1 MTSLFFGLVGL
12 NVYAIVLVICRARV
26 FHTRLYRPMLLNIG
40 LSVAPLVVL
49 VVGLIAAAMVPSLN
63 GPNWLFRAVVV
74 LVAVVW
80 LVALPNSSYLITEL
94 NMSHRREGED
104 VPLWY
109 DIVLVITLAMSG
121 VFNTVVSVFMVKLLY
136 ASFVHFESTVEAF
149 GRVDVQFLPAV
160 VIVLCAFGMYL
171 GRYIRFNSWD
181 LLHPVSFLRKLRD
194 HVAQPHAVRNAIGF
208 TLTHAVFIGL
218 VYVILAGTITDLA
231 LQFSAETEQVA

>member
-1 MTSLFFGLVGL
+1 MFFGLVGL
-12 NVYAIVLVICRARV
+12 NLYAVVLVVLRARV

-49 VVGLIAAAMVPSLN
+49 LVGLLASLLVPVFDGPYWLFQAAAL
-63 GPNWLFRAVVV
+63 
-74 LVAVVW
+74 LVGLVW
-80 LVALPNSSYLITEL
+80 LVMLPNSSYLITEL
-94 NMSHRREGED
+94 NMTHRREGED

-121 VFNTVVSVFMVKLLY
+121 VFNTVVSVLMVKALY
-136 ASFVHFESTVEAF
+136 ALFMHTGTMVQVLS
-149 GRVDVQFLPAV
+149 RQDVQFLPALI
-160 VIVLCAFGMYL
+160 IVLCAVGMYL

-181 LLHPVSFLRKLRD
+181 LMHPISFLRKLRN
-194 HVAQPHAVRNAIGF
+194 HFSRPRALRAAIGF

-231 LQFSAETEQVA
+231 LKFSSVTGNTG